1 MTGFRHLRRRVLRCR
16 IMPVLTDRRGATA
29 VEYGL
34 IVALVVLAMVGA
46 LGNFARGS
54 SSMWANV
61 SERVV
66 NAR

>member
-1 MTGFRHLRRRVLRCR
+1 MPAIMTLIRLFSRLMRPMLADG
-16 IMPVLTDRRGATA
+16 RGATA

-34 IVALVVLAMVGA
+34 ILALVVLAMIGA
-46 LGNFARGS
+46 LGNFGRGS
-54 SSMWANV
+54 TSMWANV

>member
-1 MTGFRHLRRRVLRCR
+1 MTLIRLISRMMR
-16 IMPVLTDRRGATA
+16 PVLADRRGATA

-34 IVALVVLAMVGA
+34 IIALVVLAMVGA

-54 SSMWANV
+54 TSMWGNV
-61 SERVV
+61 SDRVV

>member
-1 MTGFRHLRRRVLRCR
+1 
-16 IMPVLTDRRGATA
+16 MPVLTDRRGATA

-34 IVALVVLAMVGA
+34 IIALVVLAMVGA